1 MTAILNQTTG
11 IHAASQPNKFDI
23 NLVCDQIS
31 RDGFSHIA
39 GLLPKSLL
47 ISLYK
52 EIEKKDKKDELQL
65 AGTGRGK
72 NYTIYEA
79 IRSDKIKWIDGETLA
94 QVTLKK
100 RLELLRLE
108 INKRLMLGLFDI
120 ESNFAVYRKGDF
132 LSAILTVLSVI
143 KIGFFRWLSI

>member
-94 QVTLKK
+94 
-100 RLELLRLE
+100 
-108 INKRLMLGLFDI
+108 
-120 ESNFAVYRKGDF
+120 
-132 LSAILTVLSVI
+132 
-143 KIGFFRWLSI
+143 